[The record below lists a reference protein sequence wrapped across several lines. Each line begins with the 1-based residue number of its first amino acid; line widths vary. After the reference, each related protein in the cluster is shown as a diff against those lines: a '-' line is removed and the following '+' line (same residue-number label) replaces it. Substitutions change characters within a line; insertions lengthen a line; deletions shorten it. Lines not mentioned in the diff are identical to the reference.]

1 MLLTPFIPLENI
13 LAIEAAVQIGALDTV
28 HDELHGVPVIC
39 WAIEASVAVVFG
51 THAALV
57 T

>member
-13 LAIEAAVQIGALDTV
+13 LAIEAAVQIGAFDTV